1 MPKQKTMPKPS
12 TPSTATQR
20 NPAQDNSI
28 FSPLG
33 DNVYLNKISSV
44 LQDFLGKAGQI
55 AHGATAFNATGSPKK
70 NATGGKKGARYA
82 AAAQLGTLGNL
93 ARRFDALTAILTPA
107 YSALKTTHDRSPA
120 DNAALSR
127 NGQPPDAGAT
137 PSLIAQAGDGV
148 NSIYLSA
155 TAAMLAQQRIAGLV
169 PSAQWAAGISAPSLP
184 GNVASL
190 LKAQQNLSLPT
201 NLLPNAGPDVASQS
215 GAEGL
220 NSLAGTAQES
230 FVGVEE
236 TSLMMTALSNADLD
250 DGDGGDGA
258 AGGLDALQAISGPA
272 MQLLG
277 QSALTGQRSAE
288 NPSNPQSDMIN
299 GHYSALSSSAKQSYF
314 DQRVVNNITINV
326 PENSNLDTI
335 KQYIDEALRKYT
347 PNSSTY
353 SYNSMTSN
361 LIS

>member
-1 MPKQKTMPKPS
+1 
-12 TPSTATQR
+12 
-20 NPAQDNSI
+20 
-28 FSPLG
+28 
-33 DNVYLNKISSV
+33 
-44 LQDFLGKAGQI
+44 
-55 AHGATAFNATGSPKK
+55 
-70 NATGGKKGARYA
+70 
-82 AAAQLGTLGNL
+82 
-93 ARRFDALTAILTPA
+93 
-107 YSALKTTHDRSPA
+107 
-120 DNAALSR
+120 
-127 NGQPPDAGAT
+127 
-137 PSLIAQAGDGV
+137 
-148 NSIYLSA
+148 
-155 TAAMLAQQRIAGLV
+155 
-169 PSAQWAAGISAPSLP
+169 AQWAAGISAPSLP